1 MTTIDS
7 MLDDIMRL
15 DFESREMLLEI
26 LKKRQIEAQRDEI
39 AKDAK
44 RDLKDYKSGK
54 LKSQTAEEVIEELN
68 KL

>member
-68 KL
+68 NL

>member
-44 RDLKDYKSGK
+44 RDLKDYRSGK
-54 LKSQTAEEVIEELN
+54 FKSQTAEEVIEELN

>member
-44 RDLKDYKSGK
+44 RDLKEYRSGK